1 MYRRLVFVG
10 VLAAALSFGVQS
22 AMAASIVVDDDGHA
36 TPSNCGSNSLAYDT
50 IQAAVDFAPEGT
62 TVKVCP
68 GVYNE
73 QVTVDTSKIK
83 LVGVEDI
90 TGRAQISPPDT
101 MTAPYALVL
110 FTGGAN
116 ADSIKNFDIAGPFP
130 DALFCGSD
138 AWGVKVEGNATA
150 TIQNNH
156 ISEVRATSSS
166 LYGCQQGIGIG
177 VGRMAASQ
185 VGHATITGNVIDTFQ
200 KGGIYVDGPGSQ
212 ATIKNNVVTG
222 TGPSDIIAANGIQ
235 ISRSAI
241 GKLAGNTV
249 TDNSYTGASA
259 ASSGILLYQANGS
272 TRVSGDTASAND
284 VNIWLS
290 DVIGTQ
296 VSLAHAE
303 DGQWGIVADSDV
315 FNNRFLDNVASGNS
329 VADCED
335 DSTGSGTAGTANT
348 WKRNTG
354 TISSPEG
361 ICTAPVAARSGSGAR
376 AIAAHPSP
384 AR

>member
-1 MYRRLVFVG
+1 MYRTLVFVG
-10 VLAAALSFGVQS
+10 VLAAVLAFGAQS

-36 TPSNCGSNSLAYDT
+36 TPANCESNSLAYST
-50 IQAAVDFAPEGT
+50 IQAAVDFAPSGT

-73 QVTVDTSKIK
+73 QVTVTTDKIK
-83 LVGVEDI
+83 LVGVG
-90 TGRAQISPPDT
+90 TGVAQISPPAS

-116 ADSIKNFDIAGPFP
+116 ADSIKNFAIKGPFP
-130 DALFCGSD
+130 DELFCGSD

-150 TIQNNH
+150 TIQDNH
-156 ISEVRATSSS
+156 ISEIRATSPS
-166 LYGCQQGIGIG
+166 LYGCQQGLGIG
-177 VGRMAASQ
+177 VGRMATSQ
-185 VGHATITGNVIDTFQ
+185 VGHATITGNTIDTFQ
-200 KGGIYVDGPGSQ
+200 KGGIYVDGPGSK
-212 ATIKNNVVTG
+212 ATIKNNIVTG
-222 TGPSDIIAANGIQ
+222 VGPSDIIAANGIQ

-241 GKLAGNTV
+241 GKLSGNTV
-249 TDNSYTGASA
+249 TDNSYTGDSAS
-259 ASSGILLYQANGS
+259 SSGILLFQANGS
-272 TRVSGDTASAND
+272 TRVNGDTASAND

-290 DVIGTQ
+290 DTIGMQ
-296 VSLAHAE
+296 VSLAHAN
-303 DGQWGIVADSDV
+303 DGGWGIVADSDV
-315 FNNRFLDNVASGNS
+315 FNNRILDSVASGNS

-335 DSTGSGTAGTANT
+335 DSAGSGTAGTANT

-361 ICTAPVAARSGSGAR
+361 ICDPPLETRSGSGAR
-376 AIAAHPSP
+376 AMAPHASP